1 MLTAGGGGVS
11 GLSCSELLRD
21 PHPPRPA
28 ARAAPGAVNAGR
40 EQLGDVTTLGGIN
53 TRGGL
58 LTLWGI
64 GTNCETT
71 APTFGQWQWTAPG
84 FPMSKFTAPSFH
96 RSSRTTSHNEQLLI
110 DFFVSSHHLILL
122 KCTFESLYK

>member
-11 GLSCSELLRD
+11 GLSCSELLRA

-40 EQLGDVTTLGGIN
+40 ELLSDVTTLGGIN
-53 TRGGL
+53 MGGGGV
-58 LTLWGI
+58 LTLWGL

-71 APTFGQWQWTAPG
+71 APTFWQWTAPG
-84 FPMSKFTAPSFH
+84 FPCPNLQPPSFG
-96 RSSRTTSHNEQLLI
+96 RSSRIAPYNAQLLI
-110 DFFVSSHHLILL
+110 DFFVSSHLILL
-122 KCTFESLYK
+122 KYTFESLYK